1 MKVLI
6 KTSDTS
12 KFYVCCCVLYVQ
24 FLQLFSFLF
33 FICRNLFPENIIQ
46 ACFENIKTVYV
57 PKEPELIPYMGDD
70 VSNMTT
76 AAMTT
81 MASDEPPEMVKVL
94 QYQSGMNVLGTQK
107 AI

>member
-1 MKVLI
+1 MFVV
-6 KTSDTS
+6 
-12 KFYVCCCVLYVQ
+12 VCCTCNFYN
-24 FLQLFSFLF
+24 FYNFLF
-33 FICRNLFPENIIQ
+33 FFLCRNLFPENIIQ